1 MVITM
6 ASIHPSLVSLLF
18 IPIFPLLIRKI
29 FHLLVSFLFLLH
41 TAYSSEEDNSL
52 RLFIVVYIL
61 VVFIYVVLSE
71 LYATFIATIAN
82 MGQL

>member
-18 IPIFPLLIRKI
+18 IPIFPLLIRV
-29 FHLLVSFLFLLH
+29 HLLVSFLFLLH